1 MLPQFGAAE
10 KIDINDYFSLNKTA
24 DKNQYQVV
32 FESNPNNKPKEL
44 DNLIRELDDKDQI
57 PVTLRGPK

>member
-24 DKNQYQVV
+24 DKNQY
-32 FESNPNNKPKEL
+32 
-44 DNLIRELDDKDQI
+44 
-57 PVTLRGPK
+57 